1 MKALQQ
7 VLKMA
12 KKIDFWIRDHEDK
25 IDRKIAFVIE
35 EKNLMD
41 LHLKMKKL
49 LWELKTFEAVVNS
62 KFFFLKTYIIILYS

>member
-25 IDRKIAFVIE
+25 IDGKIAFVIE
-35 EKNLMD
+35 EK
-41 LHLKMKKL
+41 KL
-49 LWELKTFEAVVNS
+49 DGLPFKDEE
-62 KFFFLKTYIIILYS
+62 IIVGTKDV